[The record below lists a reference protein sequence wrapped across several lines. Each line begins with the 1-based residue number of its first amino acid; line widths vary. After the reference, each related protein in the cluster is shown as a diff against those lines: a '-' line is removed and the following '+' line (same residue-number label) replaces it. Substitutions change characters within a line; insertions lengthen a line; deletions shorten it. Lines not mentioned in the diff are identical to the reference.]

1 MQMQTYGDP
10 PSAIVDD
17 MMPGGPDGL
26 MGATGDPDDIGNFD
40 MPDMDDL
47 PKELKDKCPI
57 Q

>member
-1 MQMQTYGDP
+1 MQTYGDP